1 MHRCDFDVINNK
13 LKRPTTLGFFVSS
26 NKYFTPIFSLMI
38 TATPNFYQNI
48 DMQIN
53 KGKRKLKEE
62 RRRRRQ
68 VYPKQIFKI
77 GFIDKFAK
85 KRN

>member
-1 MHRCDFDVINNK
+1 
-13 LKRPTTLGFFVSS
+13 
-26 NKYFTPIFSLMI
+26 
-38 TATPNFYQNI
+38 
-48 DMQIN
+48 MQIN